1 MVYDAESAPPAEAWL
16 AAAEQERLRAVEAH
30 HARLAVH
37 ARMPH
42 PRLHAALHVVVEGQL
57 AAGEPPEVRRALDRL
72 VAGGLTRHEAL
83 HAIGLLV
90 ANATTAALEGRTFD
104 ARVYAQE
111 LDALTVEGW
120 RRLPAGG

>member
-1 MVYDAESAPPAEAWL
+1 MAYDAERPPPPEAWL
-16 AAAEQERLRAVEAH
+16 AAGEEERLRAVEAH
-30 HARLAVH
+30 HAGLASH

-57 AAGEPPEVRRALDRL
+57 AAGTPPEVRRALDRL
-72 VAGGLTRHEAL
+72 VAGGLTRHEAI

-90 ANATTAALEGRTFD
+90 ANATTAALEGTSFD

-111 LDALTVEGW
+111 LDALTADGW
-120 RRLPAGG
+120 RRLPEGH